1 MDSQEEVIQATE
13 KYVRHFFKDEG
24 TGHGFDHTQRVW
36 LNAQKLQKS
45 EGGDAF
51 LVEMA
56 ALLHDVADEKLVADP
71 AKVTLALHEWLL
83 SINVPQTV
91 ITQMQQ
97 IIDSVGFKGG
107 NGYAPQTIEAKIVQD
122 ADRLD
127 AIGAIGIAR
136 TLLYSGA
143 TGQELYNENILV
155 RETMTNEAYRKMPST
170 CINHFYEKLLKI
182 KDLMQT
188 AAAKEEAQKRH
199 DRMLC
204 YLEAFYEETGYQK
217 PGTAHD

>member
-1 MDSQEEVIQATE
+1 MSHQEEIIQQTE
-13 KYVRHFFKDEG
+13 QYVRHFFKDEG

-36 LNAQKLQKS
+36 LNAQKLQKI

-51 LVEMA
+51 LIEMA

-71 AKVTLALHEWLL
+71 AQVTLDLHEWLQ
-83 SINVPQTV
+83 SINVSQTA
-91 ITQMQQ
+91 IKEIQQ

-107 NGYAPQTIEAKIVQD
+107 NGRKPKTLEAKIVQD

-143 TGQELYNENILV
+143 TGQALYDETILI
-155 RETMTNEAYRKMPST
+155 REAMTNEAYRNMPST

-182 KDLMQT
+182 KELMQT
-188 AAAKEEAQKRH
+188 KAAQAEAQQRH
-199 DRMLC
+199 ERMLSF
-204 YLEAFYEETGYQK
+204 LEAFYEETGYQK
-217 PGTAHD
+217 PGIAYD